1 MKNKKNKSEKAKE
14 KFRVRLV
21 NRISNLKIT
30 QKIKDL
36 VDYIDKK
43 IKKSIRFE
51 LMILFG
57 ACFLVAGLSYGILND
72 MFRDV
77 KTNAE
82 IRYNYSDIE
91 SNAQNIINEIEDR
104 KNSEKNFSEDKF
116 SATANKDSDN
126 KLKITEKKFFESALN
141 NNSSNSDKVYIT
153 DIDGKVIYRNS
164 SASEEKLDIFN
175 ILKNVSRNY
184 RDEHDASE
192 YTLLYPIDIE
202 NGKYYLIYSGIPKAN
217 IEYVNYEVNNSY
229 LALILSIIIFVILF
243 LIASNKKTKY
253 LDEIAKGIKYIAD
266 GDLSYKI
273 PESGNDEIANIAM
286 NVNNMA
292 EEINTRIK
300 AQQNS
305 EQTKADLIT
314 NVSHD
319 LRTPLTSIMGYI
331 GLVKDKKYG
340 DEETRNEYL
349 NIAYNKSE
357 KLKVLIEDLFEY
369 TKLNNNGMKLDKA
382 EVNLVDFVSQVSEEM
397 KPYFESSNI
406 EQVKTLTDQKII
418 VSIDPGKMVR
428 VVENLLTNAVKYS
441 YKPGAVIIGVY
452 SKDGYATIAVKN
464 RGENIPQAKLDKL
477 FDRFYRLDESR
488 SADLG
493 GSGLGLAISKN
504 IVEMHGGKIW
514 GECYGNDISFY
525 IRLKI

>member
-1 MKNKKNKSEKAKE
+1 MKNKKNKPETTKE
-14 KFRVRLV
+14 KFRVRIG
-21 NRISNLKIT
+21 NRVSNLKIT
-30 QKIKDL
+30 KKIKEL
-36 VDYIDKK
+36 AAYIDKK

-57 ACFLVAGLSYGILND
+57 VCFLVAGLSYGILND

-82 IRYNYSDIE
+82 IRYNYSNIE
-91 SNAQNIINEIEDR
+91 SNAQHIIDEIEYKKER
-104 KNSEKNFSEDKF
+104 EDSSGKH
-116 SATANKDSDN
+116 SNN
-126 KLKITEKKFFESALN
+126 LKITDSKFFEDVLN
-141 NNSSNSDKVYIT
+141 NTSRNSDKVYIT

-184 RDEHDASE
+184 KDEHDASE
-192 YTLLYPIDIE
+192 YTVLYPIDIE
-202 NGKYYLIYSGIPKAN
+202 NGKYYLIYSGIPEAN
-217 IEYVNYEVNNSY
+217 IEYVEYEVNNSY
-229 LALILSIIIFVILF
+229 LALVLSIIIFVVLF

-253 LDEIAKGIKYIAD
+253 LDEIARGIKCIAD

-292 EEINTRIK
+292 EEIDTRIR

-357 KLKVLIEDLFEY
+357 KLKILIEDLFEY

-488 SADLG
+488 STELG

>member
-1 MKNKKNKSEKAKE
+1 MKNKKNKSETAKE
-14 KFRVRLV
+14 KFRVRIGNKISTLRITKKAKELV
-21 NRISNLKIT
+21 AYL
-30 QKIKDL
+30 
-36 VDYIDKK
+36 DKK
-43 IKKSIRFE
+43 VKKSIRFE

-57 ACFLVAGLSYGILND
+57 VCFLVALLSYGILND

-82 IRYNYSDIE
+82 IRYNYSNIE
-91 SNAQNIINEIEDR
+91 SNAQNIINEIEY
-104 KNSEKNFSEDKF
+104 KKEHEDSGGKHY
-116 SATANKDSDN
+116 N
-126 KLKITEKKFFESALN
+126 KLKITDSKFFEDVLN
-141 NNSSNSDKVYIT
+141 NTSRNSDKVYIT

-175 ILKNVSRNY
+175 ILKNVSKSY
-184 RDEHDASE
+184 KDEHDASE
-192 YTLLYPIDIE
+192 YTVLYPIDIE
-202 NGKYYLIYSGIPKAN
+202 NGKYYLIYSGIPEAN
-217 IEYVNYEVNNSY
+217 IEYVQYEVNNSY
-229 LALILSIIIFVILF
+229 LALILSIIIFVVLF

-253 LDEIAKGIKYIAD
+253 LDEIARGIKYIAD

-292 EEINTRIK
+292 KDIDTRIK

-357 KLKVLIEDLFEY
+357 KLKILIEDLFEY

-397 KPYFESSNI
+397 KPYFENSNI
-406 EQVKTLTDQKII
+406 EQVKTLTDQRII

-488 SADLG
+488 STELG

>member
-1 MKNKKNKSEKAKE
+1 MKNKKNKSETTKE
-14 KFRVRLV
+14 KFRVRIGNKISSLRITKKAKELV
-21 NRISNLKIT
+21 A
-30 QKIKDL
+30 
-36 VDYIDKK
+36 YIDKK

-57 ACFLVAGLSYGILND
+57 VCFLVALLSYGILND

-82 IRYNYSDIE
+82 IRYNYSNIE
-91 SNAQNIINEIEDR
+91 SNAQNIINEVEYKKEHEDSSG
-104 KNSEKNFSEDKF
+104 KQYNN
-116 SATANKDSDN
+116 
-126 KLKITEKKFFESALN
+126 LKITDSKFFEDVLN
-141 NNSSNSDKVYIT
+141 NTSRNSDKVYIT

-175 ILKNVSRNY
+175 ILKNVSRSY
-184 RDEHDASE
+184 KDEHDASE
-192 YTLLYPIDIE
+192 YTVLYPIDIE
-202 NGKYYLIYSGIPKAN
+202 NGKYYLIYSGIPEAN
-217 IEYVNYEVNNSY
+217 IEYVKYEVNNSY
-229 LALILSIIIFVILF
+229 LALILSIITFVVLF

-253 LDEIAKGIKYIAD
+253 LDEIARGIKYIAD
-266 GDLSYKI
+266 GDLSYNI

-292 EEINTRIK
+292 KDIDTRIK

-406 EQVKTLTDQKII
+406 EQVKTLTDQRII

-488 SADLG
+488 STELG

>member
-1 MKNKKNKSEKAKE
+1 MKNKKNKSETPKE
-14 KFRVRLV
+14 KFRVRIVNKISTLRITKKAKELV
-21 NRISNLKIT
+21 A
-30 QKIKDL
+30 
-36 VDYIDKK
+36 YIDKK

-57 ACFLVAGLSYGILND
+57 VCFLVALLSYGILND

-82 IRYNYSDIE
+82 IRYNYSNIE
-91 SNAQNIINEIEDR
+91 SNAENIMNEIEY
-104 KNSEKNFSEDKF
+104 KKENEDSNGKQY
-116 SATANKDSDN
+116 N
-126 KLKITEKKFFESALN
+126 KLKITDSKFFKDILN
-141 NNSSNSDKVYIT
+141 NTSRNSDKVYIT

-175 ILKNVSRNY
+175 ILKNVSRSYKN
-184 RDEHDASE
+184 EHDASE
-192 YTLLYPIDIE
+192 YTVLYPIDIE
-202 NGKYYLIYSGIPKAN
+202 NGKYYLIYSGIPNAN
-217 IEYVNYEVNNSY
+217 IEYVQYEVNNSY
-229 LALILSIIIFVILF
+229 LALILSIIIFVVLF

-253 LDEIAKGIKYIAD
+253 LDEIARGIKYIAD
-266 GDLSYKI
+266 GDLSYEI

-292 EEINTRIK
+292 KDIDTRIK

-340 DEETRNEYL
+340 DEETRDEYL

-357 KLKVLIEDLFEY
+357 KLKILIEDLFEY

-406 EQVKTLTDQKII
+406 EQVKTLTDQRII

-488 SADLG
+488 STDLG